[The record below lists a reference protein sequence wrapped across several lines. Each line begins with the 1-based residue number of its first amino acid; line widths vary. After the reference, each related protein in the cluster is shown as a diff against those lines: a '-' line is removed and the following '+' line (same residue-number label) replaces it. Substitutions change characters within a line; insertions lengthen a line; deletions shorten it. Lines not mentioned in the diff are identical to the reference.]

1 MSNGNTLLLVGNG
14 LDVRNELKSSYGN
27 YFDYIEVIND
37 DAKSISVD
45 YDLLKNDSGYIE
57 DKFLNDF
64 KEYYYPLNI
73 WMSDYDNNDSENEFM
88 GKVENLLKKS
98 DFNFWMLPLIMKED
112 IDSNWSS
119 IEKSIEDNL
128 KEFEESLYNDVM
140 DFKKSIQYNCFF
152 KDPDTFNK
160 FDFNFF
166 MMISIYLYKNG
177 MYKDGMYKDDYWMDD
192 FKKDIKEFN
201 LSTFLYDE
209 LYKLEKSFKKY
220 LLHETEKNNYK
231 ENVTKDLIDLC
242 DMEPTNILNFNYT
255 DYSKYLED
263 SSVNTKNINEIV
275 NIHGSIRK
283 DDHIIFGIDCLAE
296 KSNDSFKIDIPMFT
310 KTFRIMGRNNIK
322 INNMINGCHKIKIFG
337 HSLDRAD
344 YSYFQSIFDMLD
356 IYNSD
361 VTLEFYYSM
370 HGKKTEK
377 ELENYNK
384 SKVFKLMSDY
394 GNKMS
399 NSAHGSNLLHK
410 MLLEGR
416 LQVKKFGN

>member
-1 MSNGNTLLLVGNG
+1 MNNGNTLLLVGNG
-14 LDVRNELKSSYGN
+14 LDVRNKLKSSYSN
-27 YFDYIEVIND
+27 YFDYIEVVND

-45 YDLLKNDSGYIE
+45 YDLLENDFGYIKDE
-57 DKFLNDF
+57 FFKDF

-73 WMSDYDNNDSENEFM
+73 LISDYDNNDSENDFI
-88 GKVENLLKKS
+88 GKVEKLLKKS
-98 DFNFWMLPLIMKED
+98 DFNFWVLPLIMKED

-128 KEFEESLYNDVM
+128 KEFEKSLYNDVM

-152 KDPDTFNK
+152 ENPYHFDKI
-160 FDFNFF
+160 DFNFF
-166 MMISIYLYKNG
+166 MMLFIYLYRK
-177 MYKDGMYKDDYWMDD
+177 GMYKDDYRMDD
-192 FKKDIKEFN
+192 FKKDIKAFD

-209 LYKLEKSFKKY
+209 LYELEKSFKKY

-242 DMEPTNILNFNYT
+242 DAESTNILNFNYT

-263 SSVNTKNINEIV
+263 SPFNTKNINEIV

-283 DDHIIFGIDCLAE
+283 DDHIIFGIDCLSD
-296 KSNDSFKIDIPMFT
+296 KSNDSCKIDIPMFT
-310 KTFRIMGRNNIK
+310 KTFRIMGRNNIE
-322 INNMINGCHKIKIFG
+322 INNMIKGCPKVKIFG

-361 VTLEFYYSM
+361 VKLEFYYSM

-377 ELENYNK
+377 ELENYNR